1 MVEDKLLYAV
11 GQGDRQAFG
20 DLYMRM
26 RTGMIAYATAILGGD
41 ISAAEDAV
49 DEAFTDIWRRS
60 GHVAP
65 VTNAAAWI
73 RRIVKNK
80 AIDQL
85 RKVGAREVSVAEDFF
100 HNVEDS
106 RPDPESVLSSKDE
119 RRWLRGCLAILNPDQ
134 REMITLCY
142 FEGLSLGQ
150 IAEFTGVPENT
161 VKTRLFYARR
171 KLRDWITASGQGI
184 VPNATH
190 GLNGASTT
198 GAL

>member
-1 MVEDKLLYAV
+1 MVEDKLLHAV

-60 GHVAP
+60 GTIAP
-65 VTNAAAWI
+65 VSNAAAWI

-85 RKVGAREVSVAEDFF
+85 RKTGAREVTMADDFF

-106 RPDPESVLSSKDE
+106 RPDPESVLSLKDE

-161 VKTRLFYARR
+161 VKTRLFYARQ

-190 GLNGASTT
+190 GLNGARAT

>member
-1 MVEDKLLYAV
+1 MVEDKLLHAV

-41 ISAAEDAV
+41 ISAAEDVV

-60 GHVAP
+60 GTIAP
-65 VTNAAAWI
+65 VSNAAAWI

-106 RPDPESVLSSKDE
+106 RPDPESVLSLKDE

-134 REMITLCY
+134 REIITLCY
-142 FEGLSLGQ
+142 FEGLSLVQ
-150 IAEFTGVPENT
+150 IADMTGIPENT
-161 VKTRLFYARR
+161 AKTRLFYARR
-171 KLRDWITASGQGI
+171 KLRDWMIANG
-184 VPNATH
+184 H
-190 GLNGASTT
+190 GAAPVAARTLNGASTS
-198 GAL
+198 GAY